1 MAVQRFS
8 SILHTYMKR
17 LFAASLSCIL
27 FLFSCHSTKRVVL
40 PPVAVSAHKSTM
52 EIYRGSAPMVWDI
65 THETVALSFNLKEKT
80 SDGKAL
86 IVLHPYFYATDS
98 LQLDA
103 KSMRIDS
110 VILKETSGNKTLPFT
125 YADDIITIRFN
136 RKYTRNDYLN
146 LYIVYKAMP
155 YASKEQGGSAAISDD
170 RGLYFIN
177 TDNSIPGK
185 PVQVWT
191 QGETESNSHWM
202 PTIDKPNERL
212 RLQLELT
219 VPDSFVTLGNGYLAP
234 KQQKSNGMRTDIW
247 VMDNP
252 IQVYA
257 AMFAIGKFAIV
268 KDEPW
273 RDREV
278 SYYVEPAYAPYAK
291 TMFANTKEMMDFFS
305 DITGVLYPWDKYSQ
319 VVVRDYVSG
328 AMENTSASL
337 FGEFMNQNNRE
348 HADEDFENIVA
359 HELFHQWFGDYV
371 TAESWSNVTLNE
383 SFANYGEQLW
393 RYHRY
398 GKASADV
405 LAIQDMW
412 KYVYGQSKTNDPA
425 LVRYYY
431 NDRED
436 VFDRISYEKGGAV
449 LNYLH
454 ALIGDEAFFKA
465 MNLYLKRNALQSAEV
480 SQWRTII
487 EEVTGQDWNWFFNQW
502 YMRGGHPVL
511 DVKYNYDE
519 ATRELQVNVTQ
530 SQKEVYRL
538 PVQTWLM
545 YGDKPEL
552 TETIIDEKTKTFTY
566 PYRNGIKPV
575 VLIDAGHWV
584 VGEINYNMKP
594 WQWLAVFKQSGDN
607 IVNKMLGVGDA
618 RRNVEDTAAQSII
631 NLALQDKEADIRR
644 LVLENLGNLNAKQ
657 WQDKWKTNVSY
668 LATNDGNNKVRAAAF
683 DLLRKWKVTT
693 ARQDMYEALADS
705 SYMVAGAALEAL
717 AVIQKDTAYLL
728 AKKMLKT
735 DPRGELRATCWDIL
749 AERGNAADVDLFE
762 KESYNVYGRSK
773 IDFAQSLSVYMKNVK
788 DEKVLDKALSA
799 YNTLIKTENIRSYR
813 GAIGTYLF
821 DVARDEK
828 DRIKEARSNPEQQEE
843 MRRLDKIKAA
853 INEMVKEET
862 DEDNKKQYDRYMNMV
877 F

>member
-1 MAVQRFS
+1 MAVQWFS

-17 LFAASLSCIL
+17 LFIASLPFVL
-27 FLFSCHSTKRVVL
+27 FLFSCHSAKRVAL

-52 EIYRGSAPMVWDI
+52 EIYRESAPMVWDI
-65 THETVALSFNLKEKT
+65 THENVSLSFNLKEKT
-80 SDGKAL
+80 ADGKAL

-110 VILKETSGNKTLPFT
+110 VILKETNGNRLLPFT
-125 YADDIITIRFN
+125 YADDIITIRFDK
-136 RKYTRNDYLN
+136 KYTRNEYLN

-212 RLQLELT
+212 RFQLELT
-219 VPDSFVTLGNGYLAP
+219 VPDSFVTLGNGYLAS
-234 KQQKSNGMRTDIW
+234 KHEKANGMRTDTW

-257 AMFAIGKFAIV
+257 AMFAIGKFDIV

-278 SYYVEPAYAPYAK
+278 SYYVEPEFAPYAK
-291 TMFANTKEMMDFFS
+291 NMFANTREMMDFFS
-305 DITGVLYPWDKYSQ
+305 EITSVPYPWDKYSQ

-348 HADEDFENIVA
+348 HSDEDFENIVA

-393 RYHRY
+393 RYHKY
-398 GKASADV
+398 GKSSADV

-436 VFDRISYEKGGAV
+436 LFDRISYEKGGAV

-454 ALIGDEAFFKA
+454 ALVGDEAFFKA
-465 MNLYLKRNALQSAEV
+465 INLYLTRNALQSAEV
-480 SQWRTII
+480 SQWRTVL

-511 DVKYNYDE
+511 DMKYNYDE
-519 ATRELQVNVTQ
+519 AARQLEVTVTQ
-530 SQKEVYRL
+530 SQKDMYRL
-538 PVQTWLM
+538 PVQNWVI
-545 YGDKPEL
+545 YNDKPEL
-552 TETIIDEKTKTFTY
+552 AEAIIDGKTKTLIY
-566 PYRNGIKPV
+566 PYKNGVKPV

-584 VGEINYNMKP
+584 VGEVNYNMKP
-594 WQWLAVFKQSGDN
+594 WQWLTVYKQSNNN
-607 IVNKMLGVGDA
+607 IVNKMLAVGDA
-618 RRNVEDTAAQSII
+618 RRNIEDTAAQSVID
-631 NLALQDKEADIRR
+631 LALQDKEADIRR

-668 LATNDGNNKVRAAAF
+668 LAANEANNKVRAAAF
-683 DLLRKWKVTT
+683 NLLGKWKVPT
-693 ARQDMYEALADS
+693 AKQDMYDALNDS
-705 SYMVAGAALEAL
+705 SYMVAGAALKAL
-717 AVIQKDTAYLL
+717 AILEKDTAYPL
-728 AKKMLKT
+728 AKKLLKT
-735 DPRGELRATCWDIL
+735 RPRGDLRTACWDIL
-749 AERGNAADVDLFE
+749 AEKGNVADINLF
-762 KESYNVYGRSK
+762 KDAGLYVYGRDK
-773 IDFAQSLSVYMKNVK
+773 IDFAGSLSKYMKNVK
-788 DEKVLDKALSA
+788 DEKTLDSTLKIYSL
-799 YNTLIKTENIRSYR
+799 LIKTENIRSYR

-828 DRIKEARSNPEQQEE
+828 DRIKEARTNPEQQEG

-853 INEMVKEET
+853 INEMVKDET
-862 DEDNKKQYDRYMNMV
+862 DEDNKKQYDRYMSMV